1 MQLLQTCSEG
11 CRPVAFFLR
20 RWQRPASDFLVREGC
35 GFGSQVTKAGD
46 PEATAVKIPF
56 VLVHGRVAS
65 PSPCLHSRESHSHS
79 IALQHQDIIKQRA
92 AVKQEAFL
100 FYFN

>member
-1 MQLLQTCSEG
+1 MTE
-11 CRPVAFFLR
+11 
-20 RWQRPASDFLVREGC
+20 
-35 GFGSQVTKAGD
+35 AGD

-92 AVKQEAFL
+92 AVKQEAFFIL
-100 FYFN
+100 IKKTRGSSAPVFVATPES